1 MVLNEVGA
9 GPEVGAIVEA
19 PIERI
24 AHGGEGVAHVEGL
37 VVFVPW
43 TAPGDRVRAQVVERH
58 PRWARARRVTLLAPS
73 SERVE
78 AGCPVFGVCGG
89 CQLQHLEHEA
99 QRAVKAHGVE
109 DALTRIGRLEL
120 PGPVECLAAAAAW
133 HYRQR
138 AVFSWLWRD
147 GRLALGFHA
156 AALPIEPAATA
167 GGDIVEVHACPIF
180 AEAGNTRL
188 DALREALASVL
199 ADSPDPVEGRLGI
212 RAPDPDQVQCGV
224 FTEDVALAERLARA
238 CAGRTS
244 IPVTWGRWTPGGPPV
259 LAAGAPR
266 LRARLAYRG
275 MALRVG
281 FDSFLQADLTA
292 AERLYDAVLE
302 ELDAPGAHGSGHGGR
317 VIDGYAGIGVVA
329 CELAAR
335 GATVT
340 AVEAHPGAA
349 ADLRANAAAVSAPPG
364 AERPAGSVHVLEL
377 PAQRV
382 DWSRPQPDSIV
393 VNPPRAGCPPRVLD
407 GITRSAARRLVY
419 VACEPTTLAR
429 DLRRLSDGWRLGR
442 VRAFDLFPQTAHVE
456 TVVRLER

>member
-1 MVLNEVGA
+1 MALSEVGA
-9 GPEVGAIVEA
+9 GPGVGAAVEGA
-19 PIERI
+19 IERI

-43 TAPGDRVRAQVVERH
+43 TAPGDRVRALVVERH
-58 PRWARARRVTLLAPS
+58 PRWARARREALLAPS
-73 SERVE
+73 PERVDP
-78 AGCPVFGVCGG
+78 GCPVFGTCGG

-99 QRAVKAHGVE
+99 QRAVKARGVE

-120 PGPVECLAAAAAW
+120 PGPVECLPAAAAW

-147 GRLALGFHA
+147 GRVRLGFHA
-156 AALPIEPAATA
+156 AALPIDPAATA
-167 GGDIVEVHACPIF
+167 GGDIVDVHACPIF

-188 DALREALASVL
+188 AALREALASVL
-199 ADSPDPVEGRLGI
+199 AGSADPVEGRLGI
-212 RAPDPDQVQCGV
+212 RAPGPELVQCGV

-238 CAGRTS
+238 CAARAS
-244 IPVTWGRWTPGGPPV
+244 MPATWGRWTPGGPPA

-266 LRARLAYRG
+266 LHARLAYRG
-275 MALRVG
+275 LALRVG
-281 FDSFLQADLTA
+281 FDSFLQADLAA

-302 ELDAPGAHGSGHGGR
+302 ELDAPGAHGAGWGAR
-317 VIDGYAGIGVVA
+317 VVDGYAGIGVVA

-349 ADLRANAAAVSAPPG
+349 ADLRANAAALSASHD

-382 DWSRPQPDSIV
+382 DWSRPRPHSVV

-407 GITRSAARRLVY
+407 GITRSSARRLVY
-419 VACEPTTLAR
+419 VACEPATLAR
-429 DLRRLSDGWRLGR
+429 DLRRLSASWRLVR
-442 VRAFDLFPQTAHVE
+442 VQAFDLFPQTAHVE